1 MENEKNLK
9 TDQIAGT
16 ILGNLQS
23 AENFAD
29 NVVLNAERGHGFA
42 AEKANHLYDLF
53 HGEDAQIIGSD
64 NAKNGADRLV
74 NGVEIQTK
82 FCNSGSKC
90 ISECFENGKFRY

>member
-53 HGEDAQIIGSD
+53 HGKDAQIIGSYE
-64 NAKNGADRLV
+64 KNSADRLV

-82 FCNSGSKC
+82 FCNSGS
-90 ISECFENGKFRY
+90 IMYQ

>member
-42 AEKANHLYDLF
+42 AEKANHLIYMTYFMGKMHKLS
-53 HGEDAQIIGSD
+53 AVIMQKMVRIG
-64 NAKNGADRLV
+64 
-74 NGVEIQTK
+74 
-82 FCNSGSKC
+82 
-90 ISECFENGKFRY
+90 